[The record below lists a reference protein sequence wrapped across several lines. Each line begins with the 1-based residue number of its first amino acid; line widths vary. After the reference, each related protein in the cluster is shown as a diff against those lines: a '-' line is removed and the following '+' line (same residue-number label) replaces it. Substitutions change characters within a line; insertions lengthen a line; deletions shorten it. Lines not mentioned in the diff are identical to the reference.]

1 MTPVIRADFHIHTEY
16 SPDSVLTVPRLI
28 RRCHQMGLTLIAVT
42 DHNSLEGSLR
52 ARELADFPV
61 IIGEEVTTADG
72 ELTGLFLTEAI
83 PRGLS
88 AVETARRI
96 KDQGGL
102 VSIPHPFDVFRRNVI
117 SAAVLPEII
126 KLADIVEGF
135 NARNT
140 LSSANRR
147 AKALAASAGVPIT
160 AVTDAHTAVEVGR
173 AYTEISLAEVT
184 PEGLVAAL
192 ASARLTERPISPL
205 IHAVTT
211 VTKLRKRFFHR
222 P

>member
-1 MTPVIRADFHIHTEY
+1 VIRADFHIHTEH
-16 SPDSVLTVPRLI
+16 SPDSALPVRSLL
-28 RRCHQMGLTLIAVT
+28 RRCQTKGIGLIAVT
-42 DHNSLEGSLR
+42 DHNSLDGALQ
-52 ARELADFPV
+52 AREIAEFPV

-72 ELTGLFLTEAI
+72 ELTGLFLTEVI

-117 SAAVLPEII
+117 TPDALPEVV

-140 LSSANRR
+140 FGSANAR
-147 AKALAASAGVPIT
+147 ARELAASAALPVT
-160 AVTDAHTAVEVGR
+160 AVTDSHTAIEVGR
-173 AYTEISLAEVT
+173 AYTELDIEDIS
-184 PEGLVAAL
+184 PDGLLKAL
-192 ASARLTERPISPL
+192 ASAQLIERKITPL
-205 IHAVTT
+205 IHLLTT
-211 VTKLRKRFFHR
+211 VTKFRKRLF
-222 P
+222 